1 MKNLTIRPASISDAS
16 DLARLMEQL
25 GYPTGALEMQ
35 ARLTGILSQS
45 NYHTLIAE
53 RNSHIVGMIGVRLGL
68 YYEKNGVYGQIVALI
83 VEREQRGQHI
93 GSSLVAA
100 GERWLQKGGV
110 QTIIV
115 NSGTH
120 RQAAH
125 RFYEHLGYQ
134 ATGLRFV
141 KTLAESS

>member
-1 MKNLTIRPASISDAS
+1 M
-16 DLARLMEQL
+16 LACSK
-25 GYPTGALEMQ
+25 Y
-35 ARLTGILSQS
+35 
-45 NYHTLIAE
+45 
-53 RNSHIVGMIGVRLGL
+53 SHIVGMFGVRLGL
-68 YYEKNGVYGQIVALI
+68 YYEKNGVYGQIVALS
-83 VEREQRGQHI
+83 VEQEQRGQHI
-93 GSSLVAA
+93 GSSLVAE
-100 GERWLQKGGV
+100 GERWLKTRGV

-141 KTLAESS
+141 KTLAENL